1 MGWQDRIRESITGGS
16 GGSDPPEYS
25 CNSCHG
31 RFNSN
36 QSPRHASCPDCDS
49 GDVELLANPDSAEGS
64 HPLDPRSDDDPTDA
78 DDAAAA
84 PDAEATAST
93 DDEASAAEF
102 EWAGD
107 GEADGPDDGV
117 ADRSG
122 DEAASETDDGA
133 VNGTDDE
140 AASETGDGA
149 ANGTDDDEAAVVR
162 ELMATGQYR
171 CQDCREAFDQDGP
184 DLVCPDC
191 GSTDIEERF

>member
-64 HPLDPRSDDDPTDA
+64 HPLDPRSDDDSTDA

-107 GEADGPDDGV
+107 GEADEPDDGV
-117 ADRSG
+117 ADRS
-122 DEAASETDDGA
+122 
-133 VNGTDDE
+133 DDE
-140 AASETGDGA
+140 AASETGGGA
-149 ANGTDDDEAAVVR
+149 ANDTDDDEAAVVR